1 MRLALL
7 LTMLKSLAARSV
19 DVLRVGCEA
28 VVVGALVTP
37 LPLGTPL
44 VGGVGVAVPLALL
57 GREAA
62 VSAAAAAAATA
73 GG

>member
-1 MRLALL
+1 MRLAAL

-19 DVLRVGCEA
+19 DVLRVGCGT
-28 VVVGALVTP
+28 VVVEDPTP

-44 VGGVGVAVPLALL
+44 LGGVGVAAPLVLL

-62 VSAAAAAAATA
+62 VSAAATA

>member
-1 MRLALL
+1 ML

-19 DVLRVGCEA
+19 DVLRVDWGL
-28 VVVGALVTP
+28 VVAEVLVTP

>member
-1 MRLALL
+1 MLL

-19 DVLRVGCEA
+19 DVLRVGCGL
-28 VVVGALVTP
+28 VVDEDPLTP
-37 LPLGTPL
+37 LLLDTPLGGD
-44 VGGVGVAVPLALL
+44 VAVAVPLVLL